1 MINNKNVTLS
11 LVLKRLIRPLAQLM
25 MAQGMT
31 YRDFADIGKTA
42 FLEEAQSL
50 LSKQEAKPTISHISL
65 ISGLHRK
72 EVSQFVGENPE
83 APIKRIVTDKNSG
96 SSYAGVIAEWIS
108 NPVFAGTDG
117 KPAVLP
123 YSASGTT
130 PSFSML
136 VEKISKDVR
145 PNVFLSEMQRLGL
158 IDISGDKN
166 ETIALQMD
174 AFVPKDNFEEKIGL
188 FEHNIGD
195 HLKAAVSNM
204 GNDAPPFFE
213 RSAFHNRLSPQDVEL
228 LRQFIN
234 KDGMDFLKTVYKNA
248 KDLSEKSDAAGQ
260 LKSESEQRITCGL
273 YFYAE
278 PNTTSKDK
286 I

>member
-11 LVLKRLIRPLAQLM
+11 LVLKRLIRPLARLM

-50 LSKQEAKPTISHISL
+50 LSKQDSKQTISHISL

-83 APIKRIVTDKNSG
+83 KPLSRIVADKNSG

-108 NPVFAGTDG
+108 NPVFAGNDG
-117 KPAVLP
+117 KPASLP
-123 YSASGTT
+123 YSASEEL
-130 PSFSML
+130 PNFSML

-158 IDISGDKN
+158 VETGGDKN
-166 ETIALQMD
+166 ETITLKMD
-174 AFVPKDNFEEKIGL
+174 AFVPKDNFEEKLNL
-188 FEHNIGD
+188 FEHNVGD

-213 RSAFHNRLSPQDVEL
+213 RSAFHDRLSPQDVEF
-228 LRQFIN
+228 LRQIIN

-248 KDLSEKSDAAGQ
+248 KDLSEKSGAAGQ

-278 PNTTSKDK
+278 PNTSSKDK